1 MKILLLSYHFPEL
14 NVIASQRAAAFAK
27 HLPTMGHEVTVITLD
42 WEVLAPNV
50 HGVVQGEGFRQATYG
65 AATVHYLKTP
75 KAIEDTWPGKMGI
88 IRNWAQGNFEGN
100 AGKAYYALFRNHM
113 RSLLQR
119 EKHDLLMGVFS
130 PHHHLK
136 LCYELHQEFGISYH
150 LDFRDLWSNRI
161 AMEGYS
167 PSPVEKV
174 QDAFIRKHWKK
185 WLDSAERFSIT
196 SEPWRNYLNQ
206 FTSTEGVV
214 VRNGFEPD
222 EFEEV
227 PPVAFDR
234 FTVAYTGSIYLS
246 QRLELFLEGF
256 ALFCEKH
263 PTAQVLFLGSEVA
276 SKGGDPTARHT
287 DLHALV
293 SAYLDEQNFTITP
306 RQPREQALGTMLGA
320 NVLLFCAIA
329 ELSGWYSGKFLEYLG
344 SGTPIL
350 LCPPDHDVL
359 IEAISQTKS
368 GFIAS
373 TPKDVV
379 SQLNRIK
386 DGDIPQ
392 QDENAVKAYSREAQI
407 RECFL

>member
-50 HGVVQGEGFRQATYG
+50 HSVVHGEGFRQAAYG
-65 AATVHYLKTP
+65 DATVHYLKTP
-75 KAIEDTWPGKMGI
+75 QPIEETWPGKMGI

-100 AGKAYYALFRNHM
+100 AGKAYYTLFRNHM

-119 EKHDLLMGVFS
+119 EKHDLLMGIFS

-136 LCYELHQEFGISYH
+136 LCYEMHQEFGIPYH

-185 WLDSAERFSIT
+185 WLDSAARFSIT
-196 SEPWRNYLNQ
+196 SAPWRNYLNQ
-206 FTSTEGVV
+206 LTTTEGVV
-214 VRNGFEPD
+214 LRNGFEPD
-222 EFEEV
+222 EFEQV
-227 PPVAFDR
+227 APVAFQR

-246 QRLELFLEGF
+246 QQLEVFLEGF
-256 ALFCEKH
+256 AQFCEVH

-276 SKGGDPTARHT
+276 SEGGDPTARHT
-287 DLHALV
+287 DLRGLV
-293 SAYLDEQNFTITP
+293 SSFLNEENFTITP
-306 RQPREQALGTMLGA
+306 RQSREKALGTMLGA
-320 NVLLFCAIA
+320 DVLLFCAIA

-350 LCPPDHDVL
+350 LCPPDRDVL
-359 IEAISQTKS
+359 IEAIAHTKS
-368 GFIAS
+368 GLIAS
-373 TPKDVV
+373 TPEDVV
-379 SQLNRIK
+379 SQLNQIK
-386 DGDIPQ
+386 DGDIPLR
-392 QDENAVKAYSREAQI
+392 DENAVLEYSREAQI
-407 RECFL
+407 RGCFL